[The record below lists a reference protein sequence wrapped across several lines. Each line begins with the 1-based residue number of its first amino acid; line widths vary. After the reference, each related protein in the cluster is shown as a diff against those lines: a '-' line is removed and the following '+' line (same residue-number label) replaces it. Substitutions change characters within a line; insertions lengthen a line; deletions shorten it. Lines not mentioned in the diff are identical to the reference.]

1 MHKPTISA
9 LVAAVVTAL
18 ALGTGSALA
27 ENGPT
32 PPGGGPGLPPVGCL
46 VPDVRGVS
54 LATASKL
61 LRIYECAPGKVVQA
75 RSGRVPKGR
84 VIAQGTAPGTR
95 LASGAKVRLTVS
107 LGKSR

>member
-1 MHKPTISA
+1 MHKHTISA
-9 LVAAVVTAL
+9 LVAALAL
-18 ALGTGSALA
+18 ALGAGSASA
-27 ENGPT
+27 EDGPT
-32 PPGGGPGLPPVGCL
+32 PPGGGPGSPPAGCL

-54 LATASKL
+54 LAVATKL
-61 LRIYECAPGKVVQA
+61 LKMYECTPGKVVQA

-95 LASGAKVRLTVS
+95 LASDGKVRLTVS